1 MIPAASADWGA
12 GSQADIG
19 FDSRL
24 STQSNGG
31 TMSDDFDG
39 VTPDMIRAA
48 EKRAAA
54 VAADRGEVARE
65 AEPVVEVDAPVK
77 ARRQTTR

>member
-1 MIPAASADWGA
+1 
-12 GSQADIG
+12 
-19 FDSRL
+19 
-24 STQSNGG
+24 
-31 TMSDDFDG
+31 MSDDFDG

-54 VAADRGEVARE
+54 IAADRGEPE
-65 AEPVVEVDAPVK
+65 AEPDVEVPASVK

>member
-1 MIPAASADWGA
+1 MNDAE
-12 GSQADIG
+12 
-19 FDSRL
+19 
-24 STQSNGG
+24 
-31 TMSDDFDG
+31 FDG

-54 VAADRGEVARE
+54 IAADRGGDPTS
-65 AEPVVEVDAPVK
+65 EPVVEPDVDAAPAVK